1 MFLTSFD
8 RITKNLNHRWA
19 YVIVMSVVTE
29 GFLPGGKNDAQ
40 TVEMLKK
47 FTAEV
52 APSFIRT
59 TPAPVA
65 N

>member
-40 TVEMLKK
+40 TVEMLKQ
-47 FTAEV
+47 FTAEA
-52 APSFIRT
+52 APTFIWAA
-59 TPAPVA
+59 PASSG